1 MLEFYENEKKMFFKI
16 VFIFL
21 LLPILLFSQEL
32 ENILDDLNEYSD
44 KSNLNIDYKPTAMTV
59 LYANDLQTLG
69 INTLS
74 EALNFVAGIQA
85 FKTTSVNSIVSVR
98 GYTQPLNSF
107 QEKIKYRINGVSVS
121 SNYFENFPIS
131 LIDRIEISK
140 GNASTIYDQ
149 GGFVA
154 VIDIITKNKSNIA
167 FGTGSFD
174 NKNFSLLLNEKLN
187 DNWKLKLSTSYLKH
201 NKKVDAPSAILTNS
215 IDFGTNFDRK
225 QESLEGIEDIL
236 IGASLENKNFKI
248 SSNYIKNNRQNNY
261 GTTGLLDWS
270 DDGYSKYEMFSN
282 EITYD
287 TFLNTNN
294 ILEMKIGSVQSNYK
308 MNTYMYKFE
317 PNNVGIYDPHF
328 KVDYTQRESYI
339 SLLVKNT
346 SFTNNKI
353 EYGVYGS
360 LIQIP
365 KNKYYTNVDYLT
377 GLGQYIPKYDAYFPV
392 QKELKEFSGKQGFIS
407 DESSKTNMSYFLA
420 DTYSV
425 NENLTLLANLGI
437 DDYQDYKKLLNF
449 RLGSVYSNDD
459 INIYK
464 FSISQANRNPSLI
477 EDYFVGHIINSQD
490 QALEAEKLQSVE
502 LMYIYQQNDEK
513 LKLNLYYQKYINSID
528 GYRYKDSLQY
538 YNKKQDEYNYGAEL
552 EYSKSFE
559 NRSKVILNASFNSFA
574 YKNSYENLKIDT
586 PIVSKITTILG
597 YIYPINSK
605 FTISPLIRYYGSK
618 NLLNGNKIGD
628 VALLDLTLTHNISK
642 DAKLYFG
649 AKNILDKE
657 YFYYGY
663 NTKDEKMLREGTT
676 WFVSFRYDF

>member
-1 MLEFYENEKKMFFKI
+1 MFFKI

-21 LLPILLFSQEL
+21 LLPIILFSQEL
-32 ENILDDLNEYSD
+32 ENILDDLNKYSD

-328 KVDYTQRESYI
+328 KVNYTQRESYI

-377 GLGQYIPKYDAYFPV
+377 GLGQYIPKYDAYFPI

-538 YNKKQDEYNYGAEL
+538 YNKNQDEYNYGAEL
-552 EYSKSFE
+552 EYSKNFE

-676 WFVSFRYDF
+676 WFVSFSYDF

>member
-1 MLEFYENEKKMFFKI
+1 MFFKI

-21 LLPILLFSQEL
+21 LLPIILFSQEL
-32 ENILDDLNEYSD
+32 ENILDDLNKYSD

-328 KVDYTQRESYI
+328 KVNYTQRESYI

-377 GLGQYIPKYDAYFPV
+377 GLGQYIPKYDAYFPI
-392 QKELKEFSGKQGFIS
+392 QKELKEFLGKQGFIS

-538 YNKKQDEYNYGAEL
+538 YNKNQDEYNYGAEL
-552 EYSKSFE
+552 EYSKNFE

-676 WFVSFRYDF
+676 WFVSFSYDF

>member
-1 MLEFYENEKKMFFKI
+1 MFFKI

>member
-1 MLEFYENEKKMFFKI
+1 MLEFYKNEKKMFFKI

-21 LLPILLFSQEL
+21 LLPIILFSQEL
-32 ENILDDLNEYSD
+32 ENILDDLNKYSD

-377 GLGQYIPKYDAYFPV
+377 GLGQYIPKYDAYFPI

-449 RLGSVYSNDD
+449 RLGSVYSIDD

-552 EYSKSFE
+552 EYSKNFE

-676 WFVSFRYDF
+676 WFVSFSYDF

>member
-1 MLEFYENEKKMFFKI
+1 MFFKI

-21 LLPILLFSQEL
+21 LLPIILFSQEL
-32 ENILDDLNEYSD
+32 ENILDDLNKYSD

-167 FGTGSFD
+167 FGIGSFD

-377 GLGQYIPKYDAYFPV
+377 GLGQYIPKYDAYFPI

-449 RLGSVYSNDD
+449 RLGSVYSIDD

-552 EYSKSFE
+552 EYSKNFE

-628 VALLDLTLTHNISK
+628 IALLDLTLTHNISK

-676 WFVSFRYDF
+676 WFVSFSYDF

>member
-21 LLPILLFSQEL
+21 LLPIILFSQEL
-32 ENILDDLNEYSD
+32 ENILDDLNKYSD

-174 NKNFSLLLNEKLN
+174 NKNFSLFLNEKLN

-236 IGASLENKNFKI
+236 IGGSLENKNFKI

-377 GLGQYIPKYDAYFPV
+377 GLGQYIPKYDAYFPI

-449 RLGSVYSNDD
+449 RLGSVYSSDD

-552 EYSKSFE
+552 EYSKNFE

-676 WFVSFRYDF
+676 WFVSFSYDF

>member
-21 LLPILLFSQEL
+21 LLPIILFSQEL
-32 ENILDDLNEYSD
+32 ENILDDLNKYSD

-328 KVDYTQRESYI
+328 KVNYTQRESYI

-377 GLGQYIPKYDAYFPV
+377 GLGQYIPKYDAYFPI
-392 QKELKEFSGKQGFIS
+392 QKELKEFLGKQGFIS

-538 YNKKQDEYNYGAEL
+538 YNKNQDEYNYGAEL
-552 EYSKSFE
+552 EYSKNFE

-676 WFVSFRYDF
+676 WFVSFSYDF

>member
-21 LLPILLFSQEL
+21 LLPIILFSQEL
-32 ENILDDLNEYSD
+32 ENILDDLNKYSD

-328 KVDYTQRESYI
+328 KVNYTQRESYI

-377 GLGQYIPKYDAYFPV
+377 GLGQYIPKYDAYFPI

-538 YNKKQDEYNYGAEL
+538 YNKNQDEYNYGAEL
-552 EYSKSFE
+552 EYSKNFE

-676 WFVSFRYDF
+676 WFVSFSYDF

>member
-1 MLEFYENEKKMFFKI
+1 MFFKI

-21 LLPILLFSQEL
+21 LLPIILFSQEL
-32 ENILDDLNEYSD
+32 ENILDDLNKYSD

-377 GLGQYIPKYDAYFPV
+377 GLGQYIPKYDAYFPI

-449 RLGSVYSNDD
+449 RLGSVYSIDD

-552 EYSKSFE
+552 EYSKNFE

-676 WFVSFRYDF
+676 WFVSFSYDF

>member
-1 MLEFYENEKKMFFKI
+1 MFFKI

-21 LLPILLFSQEL
+21 LLPIILFSQEL
-32 ENILDDLNEYSD
+32 ENILDDLNKYSD

-69 INTLS
+69 IDTLS

-167 FGTGSFD
+167 FGIGSFD

-377 GLGQYIPKYDAYFPV
+377 GLGQYIPKYDAYFPI

-552 EYSKSFE
+552 EYSKNFE

-676 WFVSFRYDF
+676 WFVSFSYDF

>member
-1 MLEFYENEKKMFFKI
+1 MFFKI

-21 LLPILLFSQEL
+21 LFPIILFSQEL
-32 ENILDDLNEYSD
+32 ENILDDLNKYSD

-85 FKTTSVNSIVSVR
+85 FKTTSVNSILSVR

-215 IDFGTNFDRK
+215 IDFGINFDRK

-346 SFTNNKI
+346 RFTNNKI

-377 GLGQYIPKYDAYFPV
+377 GLGQYIPKYDAYFPI

-449 RLGSVYSNDD
+449 RLGSVYSSDD

-538 YNKKQDEYNYGAEL
+538 YNKNQDEYNYGAEL
-552 EYSKSFE
+552 EYSKNFE

-676 WFVSFRYDF
+676 WFVSFSYDF